1 MNPIKTEAKDT
12 YKYLCSKGKDPDAAI
27 REAIS
32 LVMPDK
38 GDIPALKQAL
48 EDLHKEDFSLLF
60 GVRILDP
67 VLTVEEL
74 LRELLQYVLIKYLEG
89 IKDEC

>member
-12 YKYLCSKGKDPDAAI
+12 YKYLCLKGKDPDVAI
-27 REAIS
+27 REVVS

-38 GDIPALKQAL
+38 GDIPSLKQAL
-48 EDLHKEDFSLLF
+48 ADLHKEDFSLLF

-74 LRELLQYVLIKYLEG
+74 LRELLQYVLIKYLED